1 VEELVKEIRKCLP
14 GCCCLVVAILNIQ
27 SENTK
32 KPSVVKMVDDD
43 DDDVIVTSSSPCPV
57 VATLFTRHEN
67 GQISCSIGRIQISN
81 ETHKPVSISG
91 HFISFFFFSL
101 CFPGIGVLTHKR
113 N

>member
-1 VEELVKEIRKCLP
+1 
-14 GCCCLVVAILNIQ
+14 
-27 SENTK
+27 
-32 KPSVVKMVDDD
+32 MVDDD
-43 DDDVIVTSSSPCPV
+43 DGDVIVTSSSPCPV

-113 N
+113 NWE

>member
-43 DDDVIVTSSSPCPV
+43 GDVIVTSSSPCPV